1 MSKKEQL
8 IKAHKLL
15 EKLEFKWK
23 RANTEWDRI
32 RIASY
37 INHLESEVIA
47 NLI

>member
-8 IKAHKLL
+8 KQANALL
-15 EKLEFKWK
+15 EKWENKWK
-23 RANTEWDRI
+23 RANPSDKR

-37 INHLESEVIA
+37 INHLESEVIY